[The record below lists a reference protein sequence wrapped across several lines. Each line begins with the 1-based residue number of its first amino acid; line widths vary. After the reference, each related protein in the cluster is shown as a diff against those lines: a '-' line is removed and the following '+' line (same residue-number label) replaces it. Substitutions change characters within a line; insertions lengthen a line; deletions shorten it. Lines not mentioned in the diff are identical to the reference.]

1 MNLLNEKPKS
11 VLLESVAEIATAI
24 AVVDVVA
31 TGETVTKISS
41 QTLQKHQLLNKIL
54 TLVTRTEIQATV
66 ILLVDDEVVAE
77 MVDEAIVDDL
87 TTMAILVNAMID
99 RREPSD
105 LIDQIDQSETV
116 EMTATRIHSQS
127 FVKKTKRQR
136 SLYLNSSITSSEQWA
151 S

>member
-99 RREPSD
+99 RREPGD
-105 LIDQIDQSETV
+105 LNDQIDQSETV
-116 EMTATRIHSQS
+116 EMTVTRIHSRS

-136 SLYLNSSITSSEQWA
+136 SSYLNSSITSSEQWA